1 MSDEKNISRR
11 DTPVSSTP
19 IPGGLHP
26 RVYTAMVILA
36 AWFVIAGWIGFGGGG
51 YADYLLVVIT
61 GFFSMVIA
69 LPLIMGHEWH
79 QFRTWVPTHTDDFD
93 EWLSGEFQV
102 DQTHM
107 PARTAMILI
116 LLPLMAAAFSMTAFA
131 FVALA
136 LE

>member
-1 MSDEKNISRR
+1 MRHETISHNEISESHR
-11 DTPVSSTP
+11 P
-19 IPGGLHP
+19 ITNGLHP
-26 RVYTAMVILA
+26 RVYTAMVVLA
-36 AWFVIAGWIGFGGGG
+36 IWFVIAGWIGFGGGG

-61 GFFSMVIA
+61 GFFTMVIA

-79 QFRTWVPTHTDDFD
+79 EFRTWMPTKADDFD

-107 PARTAMILI
+107 PARTAMALI

-131 FVALA
+131 IVALA

>member
-1 MSDEKNISRR
+1 MRDETISRR
-11 DTPVSSTP
+11 NNTVSSKSITN
-19 IPGGLHP
+19 GLHP
-26 RVYTAMVILA
+26 RVYTAMVALA
-36 AWFVIAGWIGFGGGG
+36 IWFVIAGWIGFGGGG
-51 YADYLLVVIT
+51 YADYFLVVIT
-61 GFFSMVIA
+61 GFYAMVIA

-79 QFRTWVPTHTDDFD
+79 QFRTWMPTRTDNFD